1 MKKYRVIAIVLAAMM
16 IIAMFAGCSND
27 SAKTDDSSSS
37 TSSSSSASSSSSSS
51 SSTSDESKEA
61 PDAAK
66 EERTT
71 IKYSSMEQYQTE
83 PCDWLDT
90 EIWQW
95 IQEEANVDIQYNYI
109 DGDKMNLMLASGDL
123 GDIIWSGSI
132 SDKLG
137 DIIETKLA
145 YDLLP
150 LIDEK
155 IPSLLNENYTG
166 ALELYVEAGD
176 GVGLYFL
183 PEYLG
188 VELPEGAPYVGRGY
202 NVRWDW
208 YKEIG
213 APAINND
220 EDYVAALKAMVAN
233 HPTNEDGEKVYG
245 IGLADSLFNWSNH
258 ASFTTAMTDPW
269 TFGGYMFQESVR
281 DTSVLIDGYRDTE
294 NSAFWRSMEFYN
306 AMWNEGLLDPDS
318 FTQTSDEYTTK
329 QRAGR
334 YAATANWAE
343 GNLYDEM
350 RQKDPETL
358 AGIIAIPSEGQY
370 WFAHKLNPYGNFPI
384 DLIFVAA
391 NTKNIDAVCRLVNV
405 VYNIDTQRMFYMGIE
420 GDTWNYVDGVPT
432 FTDEYTEMV
441 SSGDQ
446 RLQEIGIGVFGG
458 FMAVQ
463 GTDYHTDGYRIQAN
477 SADVDELA
485 KTLNP
490 LQKDMAAHYGVTLP
504 SEASKKLYEEGK
516 MINLAEL
523 VGGPATAM
531 PTDDKRILENCNDIL
546 YAHIYDLVKAATA
559 EDFAA
564 IQADVLKELEDA
576 NIEEAWDY
584 ALNEFNKTYELVYPI
599 LQERLAAE
607 AAVAGK

>member
-109 DGDKMNLMLASGDL
+109 DGDKFNLMLASGDM
-123 GDIIWSGSI
+123 GDILWSVGMG
-132 SDKLG
+132 DKLN
-137 DIIETKLA
+137 DILDSKLS
-145 YDLLP
+145 YDMLP

-155 IPSLLNENYTG
+155 IPNMRSDAYKSG
-166 ALELYVEAGD
+166 LELFINLTEEEA
-176 GVGLYFL
+176 LYFL
-183 PEYLG
+183 PETLG
-188 VELPEGAPYVGRGY
+188 VEFPDGAPYVGRGY

-213 APAINND
+213 APEINND

-245 IGLADSLFNWSNH
+245 IGLADSLDNWAGH
-258 ASFTTAMTDPW
+258 AVFTTAMVNPW
-269 TFGGYMFQESVR
+269 AFSGYMFYESVR
-281 DTSVLIDGYRDTE
+281 EPEVLIDGYRDTE

-318 FTQTSDEYTTK
+318 FTQTTDEYITK
-329 QRAGR
+329 QKAGR
-334 YAATANWAE
+334 YAATANWSDE
-343 GNLYDEM
+343 NLYTEM
-350 RQKDPETL
+350 RQKDPDTL
-358 AGIIAIPSEGQY
+358 AGIIAIPSEGEF
-370 WFAHKLNPYGNFPI
+370 WFANKLNPYGNFPI
-384 DLIFVAA
+384 YMLFVAH
-391 NTKNIDAVCRLVNV
+391 NTKNIDAVCRFLNV
-405 VYNIDTQRMFYMGIE
+405 IYDLDTQRMLYMGFE
-420 GDTWNYVDGVPT
+420 GDTWNYIDGVPT
-432 FTDEYTEMV
+432 FTDEYIEMV
-441 SSGDQ
+441 SSGNQ

-458 FMAVQ
+458 FVTLQ
-463 GTDYHTDGYRIQAN
+463 ETEYHTDGYRIQAN

-485 KTLNP
+485 KTLTP

-504 SEASKKLYEEGK
+504 SEASKKLFDEGK
-516 MINLAEL
+516 MVDLSGIIGN
-523 VGGPATAM
+523 PAIIV
-531 PTDDKRILENCNDIL
+531 PIDEKRILANCNDIL

-576 NIEEAWDY
+576 NIEEAWNF
-584 ALNEFNKTYELVYPI
+584 AVEEFAKAYESISPI
-599 LQERLAAE
+599 LQERLAAD
-607 AAVAGK
+607 ASR